1 MIKSKVYSYCLILS
15 TVILGTNATSA
26 SAQNTQS
33 PQAIAAK
40 TFINSV
46 NRAEQAHYF
55 ESQKFTN
62 NLQDLQLT
70 PPDESYKYQLKIVN
84 QQNLVQ
90 TIATPTKSSGF
101 KTFIGALSF
110 NNGNFNSILCR
121 SEKYAQVNAGQIKL
135 VEDRLQCPTG
145 FKITFHQVQQ
155 EAISS
160 IGGMNRA
167 QQAYLVETQNY
178 AENQDE
184 LGYIPSN
191 TYFNYKIELL
201 KNGELA
207 QASATPRFD
216 NLKSYLSGIFFS
228 KNTNNF
234 KSIVCVS
241 NKPTTNITQSIKL
254 VDNKLSCP
262 TDFKITALNLAQEA
276 INSIGGINRAQQAY
290 FFETQNFAKNIDLLE
305 FSPSNNYFNY
315 IIDIVENGKLAQIKA
330 TPKPNNL
337 QSYIGGIFFEN
348 KTGAFQSIVCASEQP
363 SKDISQL
370 IKLVDDKLFCPTGF
384 KIYSPETE

>member
-15 TVILGTNATSA
+15 TVILGANTASV
-26 SAQNTQS
+26 SAQNTENS
-33 PQAIAAK
+33 QAIAAK

-55 ESQKFTN
+55 ELQKFTN

-70 PPDESYKYQLKIVN
+70 PPDESYKYQLNIVN

-90 TIATPTKSSGF
+90 TIATPTKSRGF

-110 NNGNFNSILCR
+110 NNGSFNSILCR

-167 QQAYLVETQNY
+167 QQAYFLETKNFSK
-178 AENQDE
+178 NTDL
-184 LGYIPSN
+184 LGFTPSN
-191 TYFNYKIELL
+191 TYFNY
-201 KNGELA
+201 
-207 QASATPRFD
+207 
-216 NLKSYLSGIFFS
+216 
-228 KNTNNF
+228 
-234 KSIVCVS
+234 
-241 NKPTTNITQSIKL
+241 
-254 VDNKLSCP
+254 
-262 TDFKITALNLAQEA
+262 
-276 INSIGGINRAQQAY
+276 
-290 FFETQNFAKNIDLLE
+290 
-305 FSPSNNYFNY
+305 
-315 IIDIVENGKLAQIKA
+315 IIDILENGKLAQIKA

-363 SKDISQL
+363 SKNISQS
-370 IKLVDDKLFCPTGF
+370 IKLVDDKLYCPTGF
-384 KIYSPETE
+384 TIFSPE